1 MRSPR
6 RARPTSTASP
16 AGSGPSVPS
25 HDATAPGFES
35 SPPTPAPGR
44 IRSWPGGYSTGQRIA
59 YAAGLSAASNGCAT
73 GSNSPATEGDPPMI
87 DTEPTAKPTTLIEAA
102 RQLDEHRVAIDAIQ
116 SESDA
121 EVAAAMA
128 SVDRLKAT
136 AEAAIAGHRDAARSL
151 LGTQDRLT
159 RNMFAAPVTTTKRVR
174 VVKPSNGQRPPNVA
188 ARERNRAMRRFA
200 AERGLDCPPE
210 GDNNFSQQLLDA
222 FNHDGYTG

>member
-73 GSNSPATEGDPPMI
+73 GSNSPATEGGPPMI
-87 DTEPTAKPTTLIEAA
+87 DTEPTAKPTTLVEVA

-159 RNMFAAPVTTTKRVR
+159 RNMFAAPVTTTKRVPR
-174 VVKPSNGQRPPNVA
+174 IPATNGERPANIIS
-188 ARERNRAMRRFA
+188 RKRNENIRQYA
-200 AERGLDCPPE
+200 AEHGLECPAK
-210 GDNNFSQQLLDA
+210 GTDFSQQLLDA